1 MEDLINLKKA
11 FMTLDKDN
19 TGYILYDAKKLR
31 DGNFTF
37 APHLI

>member
-31 DGNFTF
+31 DGNSIIQ
-37 APHLI
+37 LN

>member
-31 DGNFTF
+31 DGKSYYLN
-37 APHLI
+37 